1 MADQIQVSAQ
11 VLQSTLANVVGLLSQ
26 VYSDVA
32 GRVGA
37 NAAQYPTFTNLKPA
51 IDAVNSGAYQLA
63 TGQMDPQT
71 WAGGVNQS
79 IDAMVLVAGQLKQTG
94 VDPQGQALTNANSA
108 KVAIAKA
115 LGGIGLS
122 GGPSKI
128 VVGVAALALAL
139 AGAWA
144 WKKMKPQKRRGMAA
158 MSSGDESD
166 EDDDEDD
173 SDDDS
178 DDDDE
183 STGEQIESN
192 DDDDESSTPWK
203 RASKKRL
210 RWSRMSA

>member
-32 GRVGA
+32 GRVGPNGA
-37 NAAQYPTFTNLKPA
+37 NYPTFTNLKPA
-51 IDAVNSGAYQLA
+51 IDAVNSGAYQLS

-79 IDAMVLVAGQLKQTG
+79 IDALVLVAGQLKQTG
-94 VDPQGQALTNANSA
+94 ADPQGQALTNANSA
-108 KVAIAKA
+108 KIAIAKA

-128 VVGVAALALAL
+128 IVGVAALALAL

-166 EDDDEDD
+166 DDDG
-173 SDDDS
+173 DDDS
-178 DDDDE
+178 DDDDDDD

-192 DDDDESSTPWK
+192 DDDDDSSSTPWK